1 MLREKENKKL
11 TNLWLLFAPN
21 FSFDDINIYMFAIL
35 NKSKNDHEREEQEKY
50 SLVMK
55 TRTET
60 QFGEDQ
66 GAVSL
71 KIERFAVDGV
81 GNEEGSLSIRRW
93 RGSLSIKR

>member
-1 MLREKENKKL
+1 
-11 TNLWLLFAPN
+11 
-21 FSFDDINIYMFAIL
+21 
-35 NKSKNDHEREEQEKY
+35 
-50 SLVMK
+50 MK

-81 GNEEGSLSIRRW
+81 GNEEDEEVGWRLSSMEVHRR
-93 RGSLSIKR
+93 RSPNVGGGDSQKPLDLPRR